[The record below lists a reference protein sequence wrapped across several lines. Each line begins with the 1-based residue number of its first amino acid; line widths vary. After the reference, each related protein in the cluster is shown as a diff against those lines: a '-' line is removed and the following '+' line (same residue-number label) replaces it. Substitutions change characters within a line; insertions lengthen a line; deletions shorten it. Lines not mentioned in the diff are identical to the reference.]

1 MRLSYLLTL
10 LLFALTLTNVTAVKL
25 VGKNADNEVV
35 VDSKKSSLLEKMLPI
50 TSKLF
55 IR

>member
-1 MRLSYLLTL
+1 MRSSYLLTL
-10 LLFALTLTNVTAVKL
+10 LLFALTLTKVTAVKL
-25 VGKNADNEVV
+25 VGKNADNEV